1 MMEET
6 VKIEGFILS
15 ELTKIRDDLFESLP
29 SGEINSFQLIN
40 AIKNHIKNL
49 DSIIDYYSKVE
60 KDMKTERGR

>member
-1 MMEET
+1 MEET